1 MATIVCRAEVSSIEG
16 QYTNQEVTL
25 NITACVTILTQRV
38 HIYCHYGIRSQ
49 KTIPTMVF
57 GANSIIVVEVYMDP
71 LGKEAL
77 ARKDFLSRT
86 LGPGICLLAETLKGA
101 VC

>member
-1 MATIVCRAEVSSIEG
+1 MELGPKRPSP
-16 QYTNQEVTL
+16 L
-25 NITACVTILTQRV
+25 W
-38 HIYCHYGIRSQ
+38 
-49 KTIPTMVF
+49 F
-57 GANSIIVVEVYMDP
+57 GGPNSIIVVEVYMDP

-86 LGPGICLLAETLKGA
+86 WGPGICLLAKTLKGA